1 MLQKDKMTVQRQDKG
16 YFRSSEFRS
25 SEEYLL
31 EAQDLTLS
39 LKGPSNVEDGGTP
52 FNNPNV

>member
-1 MLQKDKMTVQRQDKG
+1 MLLKDKMTVQRQDKG
-16 YFRSSEFRS
+16 YFRNSEFRS

-39 LKGPSNVEDGGTP
+39 LKGLSNVEDGGAP
-52 FNNPNV
+52 FNNPKV